1 MGGSSDCPNVEGR
14 VIAGG
19 QFLVCLEQDGH
30 GSMCA
35 KYADHPLVFRLY
47 SMPVVHLRCGTCVN
61 VLLLG
66 WRIDV
71 CTHVVFSARGV

>member
-1 MGGSSDCPNVEGR
+1 
-14 VIAGG
+14 
-19 QFLVCLEQDGH
+19 
-30 GSMCA
+30 MCA

-71 CTHVVFSARGV
+71 CTHVVFCARGV